1 MNSTDLQNVSQ
12 KSPVNDKIAL
22 IFDLDGTLID
32 SLTIVSRYF
41 YERFPERFNVKWDET
56 IAKEIET
63 FVLGM
68 IQGKSSKILI
78 LKAINWIANYFH
90 FSFFTKIRFIKD
102 LEKNYRENIK
112 KVPFIDD
119 SYEAVKRLS
128 QKPNIITCMNTSSS
142 WKEVMQ
148 RFEGREHLL
157 DMFSGPMI
165 SRDKIKNLKPNPDS
179 IILIQ
184 KLTGIP
190 LSKMVM
196 IGDMEIDIM
205 TGKNTGIY
213 TIGVTCGHLK
223 KEDFERFNVDFI
235 FQNVKELSDHIE
247 EILEYMSK
255 NPPKPMSEKFKNEI

>member
-1 MNSTDLQNVSQ
+1 MKFTTPRVSEQ
-12 KSPVNDKIAL
+12 KRVENDNIAL

-32 SLTIVSRYF
+32 SLNLVSTYF
-41 YERFPERFNVKWDET
+41 HELFPHRFDVKWDDS

-78 LKAINWIANYFH
+78 LKAMNWIADYFH
-90 FSFFTKIRFIKD
+90 FSLSTKIKFIKD
-102 LEKNYRENIK
+102 LGNYYRANIN
-112 KVPFIDD
+112 KVPFIED
-119 SYEAVKRLS
+119 SYQSVKSLS
-128 QKPNIITCMNTSSS
+128 QMPNIITCMNTSSS
-142 WKEVMQ
+142 WNEVMQ

-157 DMFSGPMI
+157 DMFSGPMN
-165 SRDKIKNLKPNPDS
+165 SRDKVKNLKPNPDS
-179 IILIQ
+179 ILLIQ

-190 LSKMVM
+190 LSNMVM

-223 KEDFERFNVDFI
+223 KEDFEVFDVDFI
-235 FQNVKELSDHIE
+235 FKNVKELADNIQN
-247 EILEYMSK
+247 ILQYMK
-255 NPPKPMSEKFKNEI
+255 NNHPKPMPDKYKREF